1 MSSAQIRSVF
11 ADHAQAMGL
20 PSSIVDQFDEVYHPV
35 VEWIESRRTS
45 GKTFVLGVNGAQGSG
60 KSTFCDLMKQSLQA
74 LNLKV
79 AVLSID
85 DLYFTRSHRAAL
97 ADTIHPLCAIRG
109 VPGTHDVQMGLEII
123 QHLRESNRDTPAIQ
137 LPRFN
142 KATDDRHPV
151 SEFETIRG
159 PIDVVL
165 FEGWCV
171 GEPPL
176 ENYAGPYNDRERRDD
191 PYGIWAKW
199 SQAALN
205 HEYQTLNATLDALV
219 MIKVPS
225 FEVVRQSRW
234 LQERKLHESVAEM
247 HSTKDNPGLMSK
259 AEVMDYV
266 DLFEKHTEH
275 MFNTLVDRCD
285 VLIERDAHFNYWLA
299 QN

>member
-1 MSSAQIRSVF
+1 M
-11 ADHAQAMGL
+11 
-20 PSSIVDQFDEVYHPV
+20 VDQFDMVYYPV
-35 VEWIESRRTS
+35 VQWIESRRTP

-60 KSTFCDLMKQSLQA
+60 KSTFCELMKQTLQA
-74 LNLKV
+74 LNLKT

-85 DLYFTRSHRAAL
+85 DLYLTRSHRAEL
-97 ADTIHPLCAIRG
+97 GERIHPLCAIRG
-109 VPGTHDVQMGLEII
+109 VPGTHDVQMGVNII
-123 QHLRESNRDTPAIQ
+123 QDLRDSNRDTPAIQ

-142 KATDDRHPV
+142 KATDDRHPL
-151 SEFETIRG
+151 SEFETIHG
-159 PIDVVL
+159 PVDVVL

-176 ENYAGPYNDRERRDD
+176 ETYAGPYNGREQRDD
-191 PYGIWAKW
+191 PHGIWAKW

-205 HEYQTLNATLDALV
+205 NEYQRLNATLDALV

-225 FEVVRQSRW
+225 FEVVRESRW
-234 LQERKLHESVAEM
+234 LQELKLHESVAEM
-247 HSTKDNPGLMSK
+247 HSTNANPGLMSK

-275 MFNTLVDRCD
+275 MFKTLVDRCD
-285 VLIERDAHFNYWLA
+285 VLIERDANFNYWLA